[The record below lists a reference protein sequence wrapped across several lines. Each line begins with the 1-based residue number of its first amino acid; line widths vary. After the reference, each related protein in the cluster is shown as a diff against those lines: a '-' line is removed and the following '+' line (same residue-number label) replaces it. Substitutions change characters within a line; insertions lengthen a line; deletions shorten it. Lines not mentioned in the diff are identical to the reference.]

1 MPATGKPDDGGPTQ
15 QVKVDFNFGDVT
27 SDIITFSP
35 SFAGKQ
41 RVQGYSLNLGYT
53 LEKHD
58 WLGTLNFSS
67 NRNNAQIRNLFTGG
81 QDIATSLGIYNDDFK
96 NPINT
101 NPMNYGLPSLILNNL
116 VEWCR

>member
-1 MPATGKPDDGGPTQ
+1 M
-15 QVKVDFNFGDVT
+15 
-27 SDIITFSP
+27 
-35 SFAGKQ
+35 
-41 RVQGYSLNLGYT
+41 QGYSLNLGYT